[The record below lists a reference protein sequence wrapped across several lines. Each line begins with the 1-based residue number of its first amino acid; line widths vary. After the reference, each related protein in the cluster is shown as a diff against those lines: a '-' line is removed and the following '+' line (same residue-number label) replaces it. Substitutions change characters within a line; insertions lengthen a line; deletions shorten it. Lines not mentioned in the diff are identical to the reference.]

1 MGSNMA
7 KVLIVDDELSIV
19 EVLKTVLVRSGYEVV
34 SASDGISALNTLKH
48 EPVDLLISDIK
59 MKPMGGLELLTQASE
74 LRPDLVVIMMTAYA
88 TIEAAVETMRAGA
101 YDYVCKPFKI
111 DELLLTVERALDYH
125 HITRENRQLKQ
136 TLKTKHHFENLIGD
150 SSQMEL
156 MYDVIRKVAR
166 TDTTLL
172 IRGESGTGKELV
184 SKAVH
189 YASPR
194 ANNSI
199 IAVNCA
205 ALPENLLESEL
216 FGYSKGAFTGAIK
229 DKEGLFEAANGGTI
243 FLDEIGSIP
252 VSMQMKLLRVLQEKK
267 IRKIGCNKDVL
278 VDVRIIS
285 ATNED
290 LEAKIID
297 GTFREDLYY
306 RLSVIPV
313 EIPAL
318 RERKE
323 DVPLLVTHFV
333 KEFNTHEK
341 RSVEILP
348 EAMNALVVY
357 EWPGNVRELENVIRR
372 SATLCDNDIVNLEDL
387 PLKVQTVV
395 PLKAS
400 SDLSYQGHSL
410 KIYLRE
416 REKEYIQKVLEVA
429 GGDKEKAADMLGVS
443 LATFYRKCDW

>member
-1 MGSNMA
+1 MA